1 MLRLSGGCEFDRG
14 LLLQAKMFQRFWRT
28 PTQVLTDCPAG
39 SPCPQGLQFPLA
51 RTSLAR
57 SSELHGWN
65 TPISI
70 CGAKAP
76 QQYPYCGGSLH
87 ESGQPGVDAIADPHA
102 LQRPSIE
109 KSSWEILPQQFTVRL
124 GTCVNAPRVPQS
136 LLGAKRIQNIAREPF
151 GVNRK
156 GHFPQ

>member
-1 MLRLSGGCEFDRG
+1 VSLIGASFFKQKSFSDSGELQREFQLTVLLVHHALKDSNSRWPGQALRAP
-14 LLLQAKMFQRFWRT
+14 AKFT
-28 PTQVLTDCPAG
+28 AG
-39 SPCPQGLQFPLA
+39 
-51 RTSLAR
+51 T
-57 SSELHGWN
+57 